1 MEPEETALGLVET
14 RGLIAAVEAADA
26 MAKAADVRI
35 VGLEQTIAALIT
47 VQVVGEVAAVTA
59 AVEAGRA
66 AAARV
71 GELVASHVIP
81 RPHAD
86 VRAMQ
91 RTATGPPAVAP
102 IAGSPPP
109 PDYETLSV
117 RELRSR
123 ARDLPGF
130 PLQGRDVSRAKKKQ
144 LLDAFR
150 RHFR

>member
-1 MEPEETALGLVET
+1 MESEETALGLVET

-35 VGLEQTIAALIT
+35 LGLEQTVAALIT

-91 RTATGPPAVAP
+91 RPTAGPPSAP
-102 IAGSPPP
+102 PLVGSAPR
-109 PDYETLSV
+109 PDYESMSV
-117 RELRSR
+117 REMRSQ
-123 ARDLPGF
+123 ARELPGF
-130 PLQGRDVSRAKKKQ
+130 PLQGRDVSRAKKQQ

-150 RHFR
+150 RHFG